1 MAYFYEEPSRTFGEY
16 LLVPGYSSA
25 ENVPTAVSLKTPLV
39 KYRKGQEECPLEMN
53 IPMISAIM
61 QSVSG
66 DKLAIALA
74 RQGGVSFIYGSQSI
88 ENEAAMVR
96 RVKSYK
102 AGYVVSD
109 SNLAPTA
116 TLHDVLELK
125 ARTGHSTIAV
135 TADGTPNGKLLGIVA
150 SRDYRVNHTPDD
162 APVTTFMTPLEKLVT
177 APENTSLHDC
187 NNIIWDNKINTLPL
201 VDAEGNLKYMVFR
214 KDYDSHK
221 KNANELLDKNKS
233 YVVGAGINTRDY
245 AERVPALV
253 EAGVDVLCIDSSEGY
268 SEWQARTIGWIREHY
283 GDKVKVGAG
292 NVVDAAGFRFL
303 AEQGADFVKIG
314 IGGGSIS

>member
-39 KYRKGQEECPLEMN
+39 KYRKGEENCPLEMN

-96 RVKSYK
+96 RVKSFK

-125 ARTGHSTIAV
+125 ARTGHSTIAI

-201 VDAEGNLKYMVFR
+201 VDAEGNLANWIIPG
-214 KDYDSHK
+214 K
-221 KNANELLDKNKS
+221 KAPGRGGAMDLLT
-233 YVVGAGINTRDY
+233 GA
-245 AERVPALV
+245 
-253 EAGVDVLCIDSSEGY
+253 
-268 SEWQARTIGWIREHY
+268 
-283 GDKVKVGAG
+283 DKVILAMEHTAKGAPKILKKCTLPLTAKG
-292 NVVDAAGFRFL
+292 SVNMIVTEMGVMEITPEGIVLTEINPEFTVEQVQAATEAHL
-303 AEQGADFVKIG
+303 IVSKDLKPMKK
-314 IGGGSIS
+314 